1 MLIWQITGLSKL
13 WIVMSVH
20 GFLLLSFVEKR
31 ISYKTVKAKEY
42 IDTVQNG
49 ICTLH
54 ETNERPSHK

>member
-1 MLIWQITGLSKL
+1 
-13 WIVMSVH
+13 MSVH